1 MREPCVS
8 ESFLVLS
15 VPSTFNS
22 LVINFFKTS
31 GSGFWFFFFPMRIY
45 IFAKYLEV
53 TQGILVHRYFSY
65 ETWPL
70 AQVIDGGLCWH
81 FFHGSQNLKF
91 GYFAC
96 WTGS

>member
-1 MREPCVS
+1 MKEPCVS
-8 ESFLVLS
+8 ESFLGLS

-22 LVINFFKTS
+22 LVTNFSKLLGLVF
-31 GSGFWFFFFPMRIY
+31 GFFFFPMRIY

-70 AQVIDGGLCWH
+70 AQVIDGSLC
-81 FFHGSQNLKF
+81 
-91 GYFAC
+91 
-96 WTGS
+96 